1 LKRKTTNTQQPILK
15 MAELHFDAQKQVY
28 EKLKAQYPE
37 CESFWKFFLALT
49 EIPRPSHHTEKV
61 SKWIQELG
69 VKIGGTVKAD
79 ELGNVCIAIPATKG
93 KENAPGIVLQGH
105 LDMVGTKTAD
115 STHKFETDPLVP
127 FIDGD
132 LVRATKT
139 TLGGDDGSG
148 VAAALAIATDKTI
161 EHGPIELLFTI
172 DEETGLVGALG
183 LKEGELLSKKAKY
196 LINIDSEDWGE
207 ITLSCAGG
215 VDRILSFPMTRAAH
229 SAGFVHYSVTL
240 QDFKG
245 GHSGVDIQI
254 GRANATKWLVEMLLK
269 NDVALAGAEY
279 RLAKMHGGNAHNA
292 IPSLATAEFSVA
304 ADKAEAFVAAMRDVF
319 ERLKKRACKI
329 EVEPKMILEKLAA
342 PTTKEALTFSS
353 TRTALE
359 ALTGLHHG
367 VWKWSEAV
375 PSLVETSQSVSVTS
389 LKEDGPLEVE
399 VFARSSINESL
410 EALSN
415 FMIAYSAL
423 YGGKQV
429 LHTPDCPGWPAEP
442 NSVLCKTACSVYK
455 ELFGSEAKLV
465 PIHAGLEC
473 GIIINKF
480 PENKIEAISIGPDVK
495 NPHTVAETLGI
506 PSCIKLFQFLRKLLP
521 ELCK

>member
-1 LKRKTTNTQQPILK
+1 
-15 MAELHFDAQKQVY
+15 MAELHLEPQKQVY
-28 EKLKAQYPE
+28 EKLRTQYPE
-37 CESFWKFFLALT
+37 CDALWKFFLALT

-61 SKWIQELG
+61 SKWAQEIG
-69 VKIGGTVKAD
+69 KKIGGEVKAD
-79 ELGNVCIAIPATKG
+79 ALGNVCIKIPATKG
-93 KENAPGIVLQGH
+93 KENLPGIVMQAH
-105 LDMVGTKTAD
+105 LDMVPTKTAD
-115 STHKFETDPLVP
+115 LTHNFETDPLVP
-127 FIDGD
+127 FIDGE
-132 LVRATKT
+132 LLRATKT

-148 VAAALAIATDKTI
+148 VAAALAIATDKTL
-161 EHGPIELLFTI
+161 EHGPIEILFTI

-183 LKEGELLSKKAKY
+183 LKEGELLSKNAKY

-215 VDRILSFPMTRAAH
+215 VDRILSFPMSRAPH
-229 SAGFVHYSVTL
+229 SEGFVHYNATL
-240 QDFKG
+240 KDFKG
-245 GHSGVDIQI
+245 GHSGVDIQL
-254 GRANATKWLVEMLLK
+254 GRANATKWLVEMLLE

-304 ADKAEAFVAAMRDVF
+304 ADKADAFVAAMKDVF
-319 ERLKKRACKI
+319 ENLKKATSKI
-329 EVEPKMILEKLAA
+329 EVDPKFIIEKIAA

-359 ALTGLHHG
+359 AITGLHHG

-389 LKEDGPLEVE
+389 LKEEGPLEVE

-429 LHTPDCPGWPAEP
+429 EHTPDCPGWPAEP
-442 NSVLCKTACSVYK
+442 DSTLCKTACSVYK
-455 ELFGSEAKLV
+455 NLFGSEAKLV

-495 NPHTVAETLGI
+495 NPHTVEETLGL
-506 PSCIKLFQFLRKLLP
+506 PSCVKLYQFLHKLIA
-521 ELCK
+521 ELSK

>member
-1 LKRKTTNTQQPILK
+1 
-15 MAELHFDAQKQVY
+15 MAELHYDVQKKLY
-28 EKLKAQYPE
+28 EELCKKYPE
-37 CESFWKFFLALT
+37 CPAVWKYFLALT

-61 SKWIQELG
+61 SKWAQEVG
-69 VKIGGTVKAD
+69 KKIGGTVKAD

-93 KENAPGIVLQGH
+93 KENLPGIVLQAH

-115 STHKFETDPLVP
+115 IPHNFETDPLVP
-127 FIDGD
+127 YIDGE
-132 LVRATKT
+132 LLRATKT

-148 VAAALAIATDKTI
+148 VAAALAIAEDKTL
-161 EHGPIELLFTI
+161 EHGPLEILFTI

-183 LKEGELLSKKAKY
+183 LKEGELLSKQAKY

-215 VDRILSFPMTRAAH
+215 VDRILSFPMCRAAH
-229 SAGFVHYSVTL
+229 STGFVHYTLTL

-254 GRANATKWLVEMLLK
+254 GRANATMWLVEMLLK

-292 IPSLATAEFSVA
+292 IPSLATVEFSVA
-304 ADKAEAFVAAMRDVF
+304 ADKAEAFVAAMKEVF
-319 ERLKKRACKI
+319 DRLKKTYSKI
-329 EVEPKMILEKLAA
+329 EVDPKMILTKIDA

-353 TRTALE
+353 TRTCLE
-359 ALTGLHHG
+359 ALAGLHHG

-389 LKEDGPLEVE
+389 LKEEGPLEVE

-415 FMIAYSAL
+415 FMIAYAGL
-423 YGGKQV
+423 YGGKQE
-429 LHTPDCPGWPAEP
+429 LHSPDCPGWPAEP
-442 NSVLCKTACSVYK
+442 NSLLCKTACSVFK
-455 ELFGSEAKLV
+455 DMFKTEAKLV

-495 NPHTVAETLGI
+495 NPHTVAETLGL
-506 PSCIKLFQFLRKLLP
+506 PSCVKLYSFVHRLIS

>member
-1 LKRKTTNTQQPILK
+1 
-15 MAELHFDAQKQVY
+15 MAELHLDVQKQVY
-28 EKLKAQYPE
+28 EKLRTQYPE
-37 CESFWKFFLALT
+37 CEAMWRNFLALT

-61 SKWIQELG
+61 SKWVQEVGKKLG
-69 VKIGGTVKAD
+69 GEVKAD
-79 ELGNVCIAIPATKG
+79 ELGNVCIKFPASKG
-93 KENAPGIVLQGH
+93 KENMPGIVLQGH
-105 LDMVGTKTAD
+105 LDMVPTKTAD
-115 STHKFETDPLVP
+115 LTFNFETDPLVP
-127 FIDGD
+127 YIDGE
-132 LVRATKT
+132 LLRATKT

-148 VAAALAIATDKTI
+148 VAAALAIAEDKTI
-161 EHGPIELLFTI
+161 ERGPLELLFTI

-183 LKEGELLSKKAKY
+183 LKEGELLSKQAKY

-215 VDRILSFPMTRAAH
+215 VDRILSFPMSR
-229 SAGFVHYSVTL
+229 SAQSEGFVHYSLTL
-240 QDFKG
+240 FDFKG

-279 RLAKMHGGNAHNA
+279 RITKMHGGNAHNA

-304 ADKAEAFVAAMRDVF
+304 ADKAEAFVAAMKEVF
-319 ERLKKRACKI
+319 DRLKKIYSKI
-329 EVEPKMILEKLAA
+329 EVDPKMELKKLDA
-342 PTTKEALTFSS
+342 PTAKQALTFSS

-359 ALTGLHHG
+359 AITGLQHG

-375 PSLVETSQSVSVTS
+375 PSLVETSQSVSVTD
-389 LKEDGPLEVE
+389 LKEDGPLEIE

-442 NSVLCKTACSVYK
+442 NSLLCKKSCAIYK
-455 ELFGSEAKLV
+455 ELFGHDVKLV

-495 NPHTVAETLGI
+495 NPHTVNETLGL
-506 PSCIKLFQFLRKLLP
+506 PSCVKLFQFLHKLLP

>member
-1 LKRKTTNTQQPILK
+1 
-15 MAELHFDAQKQVY
+15 MAELHLDVQKKVY
-28 EKLKAQYPE
+28 EELCKKYPE
-37 CESFWKFFLALT
+37 CASMWRNFLALT

-61 SKWIQELG
+61 SKWIQEVG
-69 VKIGGTVKAD
+69 NKIGGEVKAD
-79 ELGNVCIAIPATKG
+79 ELGNVCIMIPATKG
-93 KENAPGIVLQGH
+93 KENLPGIVLQSH

-115 STHKFETDPLVP
+115 LVFNFQTDPIVP
-127 FIDGD
+127 RIDGE
-132 LVRATKT
+132 LLRATNT
-139 TLGGDDGSG
+139 TLGGDDGIG
-148 VAAALAIATDKTI
+148 VAAILAIGEDKTL
-161 EHGPIELLFTI
+161 EHGPLELFFTV
-172 DEETGLVGALG
+172 DEEVGLVGALG
-183 LKEGELLSKKAKY
+183 LKEGELLSKNAKY

-215 VDRILSFPMTRAAH
+215 VDRILSFPMSRSEQTP
-229 SAGFVHYSVTL
+229 GWVHYELTL
-240 QDFKG
+240 KDFKG
-245 GHSGVDIQI
+245 GHSGVDIPI
-254 GRANATKWLVEMLLK
+254 GRANATMWAVEMLLK
-269 NDVALAGAEY
+269 NDAAQAGAEY
-279 RLAKMHGGNAHNA
+279 RLTKLHGGNAHNA
-292 IPSLATAEFSVA
+292 IPSLATAEFSLP
-304 ADKAEAFVAAMRDVF
+304 ADKADAFIAAMKEVF
-319 ERLKKRACKI
+319 DRLKKIFSKI
-329 EVEPKMILEKLAA
+329 EIDPKMELKKLDA
-342 PTTKEALTFSS
+342 PTAKQALTFSS

-442 NSVLCKTACSVYK
+442 NSTLCKTACSVFK
-455 ELFGSEAKLV
+455 DLFGSEAKLV

-480 PENKIEAISIGPDVK
+480 PANKIEAISIGPDVK
-495 NPHTVAETLGI
+495 NPHTVDETLGL
-506 PSCIKLFQFLRKLLP
+506 PSCVKLYSYLRKLIP
-521 ELCK
+521 ELSH

>member
-1 LKRKTTNTQQPILK
+1 
-15 MAELHFDAQKQVY
+15 MAELHFDAQKKVY
-28 EKLKAQYPE
+28 EELRTKYPE
-37 CESFWKFFLALT
+37 CDSLWKYFLALT

-61 SKWIQELG
+61 SKWIQEVG
-69 VKIGGTVKAD
+69 KVIGSEVKAD
-79 ELGNVCIAIPATKG
+79 ALGNVCITIPATKG
-93 KENAPGIVLQGH
+93 KEDLPGIVLQAH
-105 LDMVGTKTAD
+105 LDMVPTKTAD
-115 STHKFETDPLVP
+115 LTFNFETDPLVP
-127 FIDGD
+127 YIDGE
-132 LVRATKT
+132 LLRATKT

-148 VAAALAIATDKTI
+148 VAAALAIASDKTL
-161 EHGPIELLFTI
+161 EHGQIELLFTI

-196 LINIDSEDWGE
+196 LVNIDSEDWGE

-215 VDRILSFPMTRAAH
+215 VDRILSFPMHRAPQ
-229 SAGFVHYSVTL
+229 SAGFVHYTLTL

-254 GRANATKWLVEMLLK
+254 GRANATMWLVEMLLK

-279 RLAKMHGGNAHNA
+279 RLTKMHGGNAHNA

-304 ADKAEAFVAAMRDVF
+304 ADKADAFVAAMKEVF
-319 ERLKKRACKI
+319 ERLKKIYSKI
-329 EVEPKMILEKLAA
+329 EVEPKMILTKVEPSA
-342 PTTKEALTFSS
+342 KEALTFSS

-375 PSLVETSQSVSVTS
+375 PSLVETSQSVSVTN

-410 EALSN
+410 TALSN

-429 LHTPDCPGWPAEP
+429 EHTPDCPGWPAEP
-442 NSVLCKTACSVYK
+442 DSTLCKTACSVFK
-455 ELFGSEAKLV
+455 DMFKTEAKLV

-495 NPHTVAETLGI
+495 NPHTVAETLGL
-506 PSCIKLFQFLRKLLP
+506 PSCVKLYKFLHTLIP
-521 ELCK
+521 ELSKK

>member
-1 LKRKTTNTQQPILK
+1 
-15 MAELHFDAQKQVY
+15 MAELHLDVQKKVY
-28 EKLKAQYPE
+28 EQLCARYPE
-37 CESFWKFFLALT
+37 CSGMWKFFLALT

-61 SKWIQELG
+61 SKWAQEVGKKLG
-69 VKIGGTVKAD
+69 GEVKAD
-79 ELGNVCIAIPATKG
+79 GLGNVCIKIPATKG
-93 KENAPGIVLQGH
+93 KENAPGVVLQSH

-115 STHKFETDPLVP
+115 LTHDFTKDPLVP

-132 LVRATKT
+132 LLRATKT

-148 VAAALAIATDKTI
+148 VAACLAAAEDKTI
-161 EHGPIELLFTI
+161 EHGPLELLFTI

-183 LKEGELLSKKAKY
+183 LKEGELLSKQAKY
-196 LINIDSEDWGE
+196 LVNIDSEDWGE

-215 VDRILSFPMTRAAH
+215 VDRVLSFPMSRAAH
-229 SAGFVHYSVTL
+229 NAGWVFYDVTL
-240 QDFKG
+240 KDFKG
-245 GHSGVDIQI
+245 GHSGCDIQI
-254 GRANATKWLVEMLLK
+254 GRANATMWLVEMLLK
-269 NDVALAGAEY
+269 NDLAIAGAEY
-279 RLAKMHGGNAHNA
+279 RLSLLHGGNAHNA
-292 IPSLATAEFSVA
+292 IPSLATAEFSVP
-304 ADKAEAFVAAMRDVF
+304 ADKADAFVEAMKAVF
-319 ERLKKRACKI
+319 ERQKKIFSKI
-329 EVEPKMILEKLAA
+329 EVDPKMVIKKLDA
-342 PTTKEALTFSS
+342 PTTKEGLTFSS
-353 TRTALE
+353 TRTCLE
-359 ALTGLHHG
+359 ALSGLHHG

-415 FMIAYSAL
+415 FMIAYAGL

-429 LHTPDCPGWPAEP
+429 LHSPDCPGWPAEP
-442 NSVLCKTACSVYK
+442 NSTLCKTACAVFK
-455 ELFGSEAKLV
+455 NLFETEAKLV

-495 NPHTVAETLGI
+495 NPHTVDETLGL
-506 PSCIKLFQFLRKLLP
+506 PSCVKLFKFLRTLLP

>member
-1 LKRKTTNTQQPILK
+1 
-15 MAELHFDAQKQVY
+15 MAELHFDAQKKVY
-28 EKLKAQYPE
+28 AELCEKYPE
-37 CESFWKFFLALT
+37 CPAMWKYFLALT

-61 SKWIQELG
+61 SKWAQEVG
-69 VKIGGTVKAD
+69 KKIGGTVKAD

-93 KENAPGIVLQGH
+93 KENLPGIVLQAH
-105 LDMVGTKTAD
+105 LDMVPTKTAD
-115 STHKFETDPLVP
+115 ITHNFETDPLVP
-127 FIDGD
+127 YIDGE
-132 LVRATKT
+132 LIRATKT

-148 VAAALAIATDKTI
+148 VAAALAIAEDKSI
-161 EHGPIELLFTI
+161 EHGPLEILFTI

-196 LINIDSEDWGE
+196 LVNIDSEDWGE

-215 VDRILSFPMTRAAH
+215 VDRILSFPMSRAAH
-229 SAGFVHYSVTL
+229 NTAFNHYTLTL

-245 GHSGVDIQI
+245 GHSGCEIHV
-254 GRANATKWLVEMLLK
+254 GRANATMWLVEMLLK
-269 NDVALAGAEY
+269 NDAAINGAEY

-304 ADKAEAFVAAMRDVF
+304 ADKADAFIAGVKEVF
-319 ERLKKRACKI
+319 ERLKKEFAK
-329 EVEPKMILEKLAA
+329 VETNPPTLIVTPLEAA
-342 PTTKEALTFSS
+342 TAPQALTFSS

-359 ALTGLHHG
+359 ALSGLHHG

-389 LKEDGPLEVE
+389 LKEDGPMEVE
-399 VFARSSINESL
+399 VFARSSVNEAL
-410 EALSN
+410 AALSN
-415 FMIAYSAL
+415 YMIAYSAL

-429 LHTPDCPGWPAEP
+429 EHSPDCPGWPAEP
-442 NSVLCKTACSVYK
+442 DSRLCKTACAVYK
-455 ELFGSEAKLV
+455 EMFGTEAKLV

-495 NPHTVAETLGI
+495 NPHTTMETLGL
-506 PSCIKLFQFLRKLLP
+506 PSCVKLFNYLRKLVN
-521 ELCK
+521 ELSK

>member
-1 LKRKTTNTQQPILK
+1 
-15 MAELHFDAQKQVY
+15 MAELHLDVQKQVY
-28 EKLKAQYPE
+28 EKLRTQYPE
-37 CESFWKFFLALT
+37 CDSLWKFFLALT

-61 SKWIQELG
+61 SKWIQEVGKNLG
-69 VKIGGTVKAD
+69 GEVKAD
-79 ELGNVCIAIPATKG
+79 ELGNVCIKFPATKG
-93 KENAPGIVLQGH
+93 KESLPGIVLQGH

-115 STHKFETDPLVP
+115 LAFNFQTDPLVP
-127 FIDGD
+127 FIDGE
-132 LVRATKT
+132 LLRATKT

-148 VAAALAIATDKTI
+148 VAAALAIAADKTL
-161 EHGPIELLFTI
+161 EHGPLELLFTI

-183 LKEGELLSKKAKY
+183 MKEGELLSKNAKY
-196 LINIDSEDWGE
+196 LVNIDSEDWGE

-215 VDRILSFPMTRAAH
+215 VDRILSFPMSRAEH
-229 SAGFVHYSVTL
+229 NPGWVHYELTL
-240 QDFKG
+240 KDFKG
-245 GHSGVDIQI
+245 GHSGVDIPI
-254 GRANATKWLVEMLLK
+254 GRANATMWAVEMLLK
-269 NDVALAGAEY
+269 NDCAQAGAEY
-279 RLAKMHGGNAHNA
+279 RLTKLHGGNAHNA
-292 IPSLATAEFSVA
+292 IPSLATAEFSLP
-304 ADKAEAFVAAMRDVF
+304 ADKAECFLGAMKEVF
-319 ERLKKRACKI
+319 ERLKKIFSKI
-329 EVEPKMILEKLAA
+329 EIDPKMELKKLDA
-342 PTTKEALTFSS
+342 PTAKQGLTFSS

-375 PSLVETSQSVSVTS
+375 PSLVETSQSVSVTN

-415 FMIAYSAL
+415 FMIAYAGL

-442 NSVLCKTACSVYK
+442 NSTLCKTACAVYK

-495 NPHTVAETLGI
+495 NPHTVDETLGL
-506 PSCIKLFQFLRKLLP
+506 PSCVKLNSFLKKLVT
-521 ELCK
+521 ELSK

>member
-1 LKRKTTNTQQPILK
+1 
-15 MAELHFDAQKQVY
+15 MAELHLDVQKKVY
-28 EKLKAQYPE
+28 EKLCAEYPD
-37 CESFWKFFLALT
+37 CEAMWRYFLALT

-61 SKWIQELG
+61 SKWAQEVG
-69 VKIGGTVKAD
+69 KKIGGTVKAD
-79 ELGNVCIAIPATKG
+79 HLGNVCIAIPATKG
-93 KENAPGIVLQGH
+93 KENLPGIVLQAH
-105 LDMVGTKTAD
+105 LDMVPTKTAD
-115 STHKFETDPLVP
+115 ITHNFETDPLVP
-127 FIDGD
+127 YIDGE
-132 LVRATKT
+132 LLRATKT

-148 VAAALAIATDKTI
+148 VAACLAMAEDKKL
-161 EHGPIELLFTI
+161 EHGPLEILFTI

-183 LKEGELLSKKAKY
+183 MKEGELLSKQAKY

-215 VDRILSFPMTRAAH
+215 VDRILSFPMHRAAH
-229 SAGFVHYSVTL
+229 SAGWVNYTLKL

-279 RLAKMHGGNAHNA
+279 RLHKMHGGNAHNA

-304 ADKAEAFVAAMRDVF
+304 ADKAEAFVAAMKEVF
-319 ERLKKRACKI
+319 ERLKKTFSKI
-329 EVEPKMILEKLAA
+329 EIDPKMILEKIAA

-359 ALTGLHHG
+359 AITGLQHG

-375 PSLVETSQSVSVTS
+375 PSLVETSQSVSVTD
-389 LKEDGPLEVE
+389 LKEEGPLEIE

-410 EALSN
+410 TALSN

-429 LHTPDCPGWPAEP
+429 EHTPDCPGWPAEP
-442 NSVLCKTACSVYK
+442 DSTLCKKACAVYK
-455 ELFGSEAKLV
+455 DLFASEAKLV

-495 NPHTVAETLGI
+495 NPHTVDETLGL
-506 PSCIKLFQFLRKLLP
+506 PSCVKLFQFLRKLIP
-521 ELCK
+521 ELSQ

>member
-1 LKRKTTNTQQPILK
+1 
-15 MAELHFDAQKQVY
+15 MAELHFDAQKQVF
-28 EKLKAQYPE
+28 EKLRTQYPE
-37 CESFWKFFLALT
+37 CEAMWKYFLALT

-61 SKWIQELG
+61 SKWVQEVG
-69 VKIGGTVKAD
+69 KKIGSEVKAD
-79 ELGNVCIAIPATKG
+79 ALGNVCITIPATKG
-93 KENAPGIVLQGH
+93 KENLPGIVFQAH
-105 LDMVGTKTAD
+105 LDMVPTKTAD
-115 STHKFETDPLVP
+115 LTFNFETDPLVP
-127 FIDGD
+127 WIDGE
-132 LVRATKT
+132 LLRATKT

-148 VAAALAIATDKTI
+148 VAAALAIAEDKTL
-161 EHGPIELLFTI
+161 EHGQIEILFTI

-196 LINIDSEDWGE
+196 LVNIDSEDWGE

-215 VDRILSFPMTRAAH
+215 VDRILSFPMSRAAH
-229 SAGFVHYSVTL
+229 SAGFVHYNITL

-254 GRANATKWLVEMLLK
+254 GRANATKWLTEMLLK

-304 ADKAEAFVAAMRDVF
+304 ADKAEAFVAAMKEVF
-319 ERLKKRACKI
+319 ERLKKTASKI
-329 EVEPKMILEKLAA
+329 EVEPKMILTKLDA

-359 ALTGLHHG
+359 AITGLHHG

-389 LKEDGPLEVE
+389 LKEEGPLEIE

-415 FMIAYSAL
+415 YIIAYAAL

-429 LHTPDCPGWPAEP
+429 EHTPDCPGWPAEP
-442 NSVLCKTACSVYK
+442 NSLLCKTACSVFK
-455 ELFGSEAKLV
+455 DLFGTEAKLV

-495 NPHTVAETLGI
+495 NPHTVAETLGL
-506 PSCIKLFQFLRKLLP
+506 PSCVKLYSFLRKLVT

>member
-1 LKRKTTNTQQPILK
+1 
-15 MAELHFDAQKQVY
+15 MAELHYDVQKKLY
-28 EKLKAQYPE
+28 TELCEKYPE
-37 CESFWKFFLALT
+37 CPAVWKYFLALT

-61 SKWIQELG
+61 SKWAQEVG
-69 VKIGGTVKAD
+69 KKIGGTVKAD
-79 ELGNVCIAIPATKG
+79 ELGNVCIYIPATKG
-93 KENAPGIVLQGH
+93 KENLPGIVLQAH
-105 LDMVGTKTAD
+105 LDMVPTKTAD
-115 STHKFETDPLVP
+115 ITHNFETDPLVP
-127 FIDGD
+127 YIDGE
-132 LVRATKT
+132 LLRATKT

-148 VAAALAIATDKTI
+148 VAAALAIAEDKTL
-161 EHGPIELLFTI
+161 EHGPLEILFTI

-183 LKEGELLSKKAKY
+183 LKEGELLSKQAKY

-215 VDRILSFPMTRAAH
+215 VDRILSFPMSRAPH
-229 SAGFVHYSVTL
+229 SAGFVHYTLTL

-254 GRANATKWLVEMLLK
+254 GRANATMWLVEMLLK

-304 ADKAEAFVAAMRDVF
+304 ADKAEAFTAAMKEVF
-319 ERLKKRACKI
+319 ERLKKIYAKI
-329 EVEPKMILEKLAA
+329 EVDPKMILTKIDA

-353 TRTALE
+353 TRTCLE
-359 ALTGLHHG
+359 AITGLHHG

-389 LKEDGPLEVE
+389 LKEEGPLEVE

-415 FMIAYSAL
+415 FMIAYAGL

-429 LHTPDCPGWPAEP
+429 PHTPDCPGWPAEP
-442 NSVLCKTACSVYK
+442 NSVLCKTACSVFK
-455 ELFGSEAKLV
+455 DMFKTEAKLV

-495 NPHTVAETLGI
+495 NPHTVAETLGL
-506 PSCIKLFQFLRKLLP
+506 PSCVKLYSFVHKLIS